1 MESANPS
8 SRWEQTEM
16 PSSLLRNQLIHSFIH
31 SSNCLTSRQPAPCPP
46 ICCSVCMSIRLRKPK
61 ARLCCRLLRFP
72 APSLI
77 SVHLEGMP
85 PIWFGLW
92 LPIYIRYGFGFMPLI
107 SETFGV
113 PSGLLIMRFYFLA
126 ISGRA

>member
-1 MESANPS
+1 
-8 SRWEQTEM
+8 
-16 PSSLLRNQLIHSFIH
+16 
-31 SSNCLTSRQPAPCPP
+31 
-46 ICCSVCMSIRLRKPK
+46 MSIRLRKPK